1 VQHWTSDG
9 LSPGDVLVS
18 NHPQLAGGSHLPDI
32 TVITPVFVDGHK
44 HPQFFV
50 ASRYVLND
58 VIHAQQTCNL
68 MLHAGSIHTQRY
80 NVTLL
85 SNFNYAT
92 EHYGT
97 MCRLLAL
104 NCTSN

>member
-1 VQHWTSDG
+1 MRHTAECASNGIAYCVIFVRTCLLLQQQVQHWTLDG

-50 ASRYVLND
+50 ASRY
-58 VIHAQQTCNL
+58 TF
-68 MLHAGSIHTQRY
+68 Y
-80 NVTLL
+80 NKPLL
-85 SNFNYAT
+85 ICA
-92 EHYGT
+92 
-97 MCRLLAL
+97 RK
-104 NCTSN
+104 